1 MIIELIP
8 SLKVNNVTEAL
19 KQCSEWMNEA
29 FEGAI
34 LKDVGN
40 IFKDHTS
47 PTQLKLKLAIDADM
61 RIVGFSEGTPGTK
74 REQTFGALM
83 YENDEGTVKGQCSG
97 FTDAQLEDFNSR
109 REELIGRIITV
120 QFNDLTRAKN
130 SETYALNHPRFIEL
144 RDDKNETDS
153 LERLMELKNMAMQL
167 S

>member
-19 KQCSEWMNEA
+19 KQCSFWMNDG

-34 LKDVGN
+34 LKDTQN

-47 PTQLKLKLAIDADM
+47 PTQLKLKLAIDADV
-61 RIVGFSEGTPGTK
+61 RVVGFSEGTPGTK
-74 REQTFGALM
+74 REKTFGALM

-109 REELIGRIITV
+109 RSELIGKIITV
-120 QFNDLTRAKN
+120 QFNDLTKASG
-130 SETYALNHPRFIEL
+130 SETYALNHPRFIEV
-144 RDDKNETDS
+144 RNDKDETDT
-153 LERLMELKNMAMQL
+153 LERLFELKNMAINGL
-167 S
+167 